1 MAYTESE
8 LWKAVGKIK
17 LIVASDNYDTAN
29 DALAEIANVIEMS
42 SLKDCADSIK
52 ARFEEV

>member
-8 LWKAVGKIK
+8 LLKAVGKIK